1 MGQAI
6 FNDKLVKPND
16 DIIFSIIGNTEL
28 IWKQTFSYLFDKSN
42 DISVDWKYSDCGKEW
57 FCQALRKKKS
67 LFWIKILEKNSFR
80 IAFWFANRLEPI
92 IMHSNLPVNLKTEF
106 KNAKPFNN
114 ARCIYIDMH
123 DSQDFENVKKLIDLK
138 LKN

>member
-6 FNDKLVKPND
+6 LNDKLVKPND

-28 IWKQTFSYLFDKSN
+28 IWKQTFSYLFDKSK

-92 IMHSNLPVNLKTEF
+92 IMQSNLPVNLKTEF

-123 DSQDFENVKKLIDLK
+123 DSRDFENVKKLIDLK